1 MERKAKFV
9 GAVHDGW
16 QHTELEYEYR
26 GHYYFV
32 TKHNNGYM
40 DKSLRQQHKEEQD
53 KIDQMIDNPTEPKE
67 WKYEGSGFEGFDVFW
82 DYVNGD
88 EL

>member
-1 MERKAKFV
+1 MKAKFI

-26 GHYYFV
+26 GKRYFV

-40 DKSLRQQHKEEQD
+40 DASLRQQHEAAQKD
-53 KIDQMIDNPTEPKE
+53 IDDRLDNPPATEPGP
-67 WKYEGSGFEGFDVFW
+67 YEGSGQEGFDLFW
-82 DYVNGD
+82 EYVNSV
-88 EL
+88 